1 MGKHMP
7 NSNDNLQERRQSSH
21 RMIQEL
27 VGVRDHMLSLYSE
40 LAAQH
45 PFKNEDSV
53 TGLLEQFCQL
63 LIDYTADTHF
73 RLYRYVDEKRERRR
87 AVLEVADKIYP
98 TILTTTDSIL
108 DFNDKYDFEN
118 NREDISLETLEHDLS
133 RLGEFLA
140 DRIELEDQLIQVL
153 SQGRA

>member
-1 MGKHMP
+1 
-7 NSNDNLQERRQSSH
+7 
-21 RMIQEL
+21 MIQEL

-45 PFKNEDSV
+45 PFTDEDSV
-53 TGLLEQFCQL
+53 TELLEQFCQQ

-118 NREDISLETLEHDLS
+118 NREGIRLDSLEHDLS
-133 RLGEFLA
+133 RLGEHLA

-153 SQGRA
+153 SMTRA

>member
-1 MGKHMP
+1 MP
-7 NSNDNLQERRQSSH
+7 NSNNNLQERRQSSH
-21 RMIQEL
+21 RMIEEL

-45 PFKNEDSV
+45 PFKDEESV

-87 AVLEVADKIYP
+87 SVLEVADKIYP

-108 DFNDKYDFEN
+108 DFNDKYDFEH
-118 NREDISLETLEHDLS
+118 NRESISLETLEHDLS

-140 DRIELEDQLIQVL
+140 DRIELEDKLIQVL
-153 SQGRA
+153 SQARA

>member
-1 MGKHMP
+1 MP
-7 NSNDNLQERRQSSH
+7 YTDNAVHERRQNSH
-21 RMIQEL
+21 QVIQEL

-45 PFKNEDSV
+45 PFKDETSV
-53 TGLLEQFCQL
+53 TRLLEQFCQM
-63 LIDYTADTHF
+63 LIDYTADSHF

-87 AVLEVADKIYP
+87 AVLELADKIYP
-98 TILTTTDSIL
+98 VILSTTDSIL

-118 NREDISLETLEHDLS
+118 NREAISLETLEQDLS

-140 DRIELEDQLIQVL
+140 DRIELEDRLIQVL
-153 SQGRA
+153 SMSRA

>member
-1 MGKHMP
+1 MSHTNNGI
-7 NSNDNLQERRQSSH
+7 QERRQSSH
-21 RMIQEL
+21 RMIEEL

-45 PFKNEDSV
+45 PFRNDGSV
-53 TGLLEQFCQL
+53 PDLLEQFCQL

-73 RLYRYVDEKRERRR
+73 RLYRYVDEKIERRR

-108 DFNDKYDFEN
+108 EFNDKYDFEN
-118 NREDISLETLEHDLS
+118 NREKISLESLEQDLS
-133 RLGEFLA
+133 RLGERLA

-153 SQGRA
+153 SKGRA

>member
-1 MGKHMP
+1 M
-7 NSNDNLQERRQSSH
+7 SNTNNVVPERRQSSH

-45 PFKNEDSV
+45 PFKDGDSV
-53 TGLLEQFCQL
+53 TELLEQFCQQ

-87 AVLEVADKIYP
+87 TVLDVADKIYP

-108 DFNDKYDFEN
+108 NFNDKYDFDN
-118 NREDISLETLEHDLS
+118 NREGISLETLEQDLS
-133 RLGEFLA
+133 KLGEYLA

-153 SQGRA
+153 SESRVTQS

>member
-1 MGKHMP
+1 MS
-7 NSNDNLQERRQSSH
+7 NSDSLVQERRQSSH

-40 LAAQH
+40 LAAKH
-45 PFKNEDSV
+45 PFNENDSV
-53 TGLLEQFCQL
+53 TDLLEQFCQQ

-73 RLYRYVDEKRERRR
+73 RLYRYLDEKRERRR
-87 AVLEVADKIYP
+87 AVLDLAEKIYP
-98 TILTTTDSIL
+98 TIVTTTDSIL

-118 NREDISLETLEHDLS
+118 NREAIRLDTLEHDLS
-133 RLGEFLA
+133 RLGEYLA

-153 SQGRA
+153 SMGRA

>member
-1 MGKHMP
+1 MP
-7 NSNDNLQERRQSSH
+7 NSNNNLQERRQGSH

-45 PFKNEDSV
+45 PFKDEDSV

-87 AVLEVADKIYP
+87 AVLDMADKIYP

-118 NREDISLETLEHDLS
+118 NREEISLETLEHDLS

-140 DRIELEDQLIQVL
+140 DRIELEDRLIQVL
-153 SQGRA
+153 SQTRA

>member
-1 MGKHMP
+1 MP

>member
-1 MGKHMP
+1 MSDIE
-7 NSNDNLQERRQSSH
+7 NRVQERRQHSH
-21 RMIQEL
+21 RRIQEL
-27 VGVRDHMLSLYSE
+27 VGVRDQMLSLYSE

-45 PFKNEDSV
+45 PFREGDSV
-53 TGLLEQFCQL
+53 NTLLEQFCQM

-73 RLYRYVDEKRERRR
+73 GLYRYVDEKRERRR
-87 AVLEVADKIYP
+87 AVLEVADRIYP

-118 NREDISLETLEHDLS
+118 NREGISLETLEQDLS
-133 RLGEFLA
+133 RLGESLA

-153 SQGRA
+153 SKGRN

>member
-1 MGKHMP
+1 MGNLMP
-7 NSNDNLQERRQSSH
+7 NSDKSVQERRQTSH

-45 PFKNEDSV
+45 PFKEEDSV
-53 TGLLEQFCQL
+53 TELLEQFCQR

-118 NREDISLETLEHDLS
+118 NREGISLETLEQDLS
-133 RLGEFLA
+133 KLGEYLA

-153 SQGRA
+153 SRGRA